1 MSAFVLLSILIYV
14 VTAVIILWIVWAIIR
29 SAVRRALRDHQE
41 WLEERGLR

>member
-14 VTAVIILWIVWAIIR
+14 VTAVIILWILWAIIR

-41 WLEERGLR
+41 WLEECGLR

>member
-14 VTAVIILWIVWAIIR
+14 VTAVIILWILWAIIR